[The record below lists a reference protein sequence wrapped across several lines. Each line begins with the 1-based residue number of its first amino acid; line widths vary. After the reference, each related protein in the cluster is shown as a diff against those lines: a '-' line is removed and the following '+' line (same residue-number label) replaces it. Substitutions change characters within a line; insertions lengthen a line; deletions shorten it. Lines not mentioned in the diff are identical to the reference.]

1 MFLQCARST
10 LFAGVVVAVWPKMHY
25 FVFLRIAFHSLG
37 FCLISCGFIF
47 IETNTRIRMVKQMRF
62 RLLSNAL
69 CTLVCVNMRVTSFYD
84 CVCDL
89 GNASSIYSV
98 SICETNQLN
107 LIQIPNG
114 WIQLKFKERLQ
125 FHMLAINRKIGGRKK
140 ILNKSLAYCIVRI
153 IFFAY
158 VNKQTAERK

>member
-1 MFLQCARST
+1 MRA
-10 LFAGVVVAVWPKMHY
+10 
-25 FVFLRIAFHSLG
+25 IHSLCWRCCRRVAQNAL
-37 FCLISCGFIF
+37 FCFSSNCFSFSWILSYFLWIYFYRNKHSHSHG
-47 IETNTRIRMVKQMRF
+47 EADAVSAP
-62 RLLSNAL
+62 SNAL

-98 SICETNQLN
+98 SICETNQFN

-125 FHMLAINRKIGGRKK
+125 FHMFAINRKIGGRKK